1 MPLINIIFI
10 AVTVVLLIWCLSRL
24 YSAQAKYKETI
35 GQISD
40 SFEEIS
46 TSRNMPINQLSE
58 KAQALASQSCATHT
72 SKNGKKVSFEGSAVL
87 LLRPADMMVP
97 SFSSAAFKSVP
108 AILTTIGIL
117 GTFFGITIGLGSLDG
132 IGASSDQLVSK
143 AMGLIEGLGTAFQTS
158 IAGMGASFVFMGVL
172 SWLIASQAKSR
183 NEKLLKI
190 QQNSKLVSG
199 SDLLHQLVEHQKDSK
214 NELADF
220 SKLVD
225 ALQSLINKPSALT
238 GEQYERFS
246 EQNTRTLEQ
255 GISALHKDLIS
266 TLLSLKQDE
275 DVLGKSL
282 AQHVGSAIESGVTE
296 PLRQDLSNIT
306 SKLSGIDTLV
316 DNSITPE
323 VLGESLEA
331 KVTAPTVSALEQVAH
346 ESQQI
351 NTAMFA
357 MSEVLGTLTQQ
368 SAEPLTQAQLV
379 DALQHELQHPLLQ
392 KLSALQSTSEGI
404 TTKLGGIDTLV
415 ENSIA
420 QGVLNTDK
428 LLEDQMSDSQLREAL
443 ADVISTPIFSKLEE
457 INIHSASTVASIEDL
472 SKSRM
477 AEFEHLVEKMGEEV
491 VKPVTNELSDTNK
504 VVSRFADVTDELNQN
519 VVNSVQEMSKATE
532 TVVNFEKQTLVKLGD
547 FADSMDRSLNEF
559 ADNSTQALS
568 AISEEVKGIVVLG
581 NESIEQQTKSFSA
594 IIADSKSM
602 FDEQANILKRVGM
615 ESALLMKSAKH
626 ELETG
631 LGDID
636 TKVKD
641 MSSTVQI
648 ELERFREDY
657 QQNLTHYFTEQ
668 NRLLDASLNEQKS
681 GLNEVVDNF
690 KAAFEDEYQKR
701 RTLFLEL
708 DKQHEQLAEAAER
721 VQSMAKAL
729 GLEKASWTSEIQL
742 VQQSIGRQVAD
753 LGKSFSE
760 ASTQFALVAS
770 QMRPEMDDYFK
781 RANQSVEEYFASFDA
796 ASSSIY
802 DKLGYVAELMS
813 TVIEE
818 AQQEKASLKEESAL
832 VV

>member
-1 MPLINIIFI
+1 M
-10 AVTVVLLIWCLSRL
+10 
-24 YSAQAKYKETI
+24 
-35 GQISD
+35 
-40 SFEEIS
+40 
-46 TSRNMPINQLSE
+46 
-58 KAQALASQSCATHT
+58 
-72 SKNGKKVSFEGSAVL
+72 
-87 LLRPADMMVP
+87 
-97 SFSSAAFKSVP
+97 
-108 AILTTIGIL
+108 
-117 GTFFGITIGLGSLDG
+117 
-132 IGASSDQLVSK
+132 
-143 AMGLIEGLGTAFQTS
+143 
-158 IAGMGASFVFMGVL
+158 
-172 SWLIASQAKSR
+172 
-183 NEKLLKI
+183 
-190 QQNSKLVSG
+190 
-199 SDLLHQLVEHQKDSK
+199 
-214 NELADF
+214 
-220 SKLVD
+220 
-225 ALQSLINKPSALT
+225 
-238 GEQYERFS
+238 
-246 EQNTRTLEQ
+246 
-255 GISALHKDLIS
+255 
-266 TLLSLKQDE
+266 
-275 DVLGKSL
+275 
-282 AQHVGSAIESGVTE
+282 
-296 PLRQDLSNIT
+296 
-306 SKLSGIDTLV
+306 
-316 DNSITPE
+316 
-323 VLGESLEA
+323 
-331 KVTAPTVSALEQVAH
+331 
-346 ESQQI
+346 
-351 NTAMFA
+351 
-357 MSEVLGTLTQQ
+357 
-368 SAEPLTQAQLV
+368 
-379 DALQHELQHPLLQ
+379 
-392 KLSALQSTSEGI
+392 QSTSEGI
-404 TTKLGGIDTLV
+404 TTKLGGIDSLV

-428 LLEDQMSDSQLREAL
+428 LLEEQMSDSQLREAL

-457 INIHSASTVASIEDL
+457 INIHAASTVAGIEDL

-477 AEFEHLVEKMGEEV
+477 EEFEHLVEKMGEEV

-568 AISEEVKGIVVLG
+568 AISDEVKGIVVLG

-641 MSSTVQI
+641 MSSTVQS

-760 ASTQFALVAS
+760 ASTQFELVAS

-818 AQQEKASLKEESAL
+818 AQQEKASLKEERAL